1 MDIKLTDEQVQLQ
14 NGAQRFMDRECT
26 MEFVRQMEA
35 SELGFSRAMWKQ
47 MAEMGWLGIDRPSDG
62 GGLGMGTLDLTI
74 LMRELGRHICPTPF
88 LSTAVIA
95 GDAIARA
102 GTDEQ
107 RRRHIEQIVAGEL
120 IVAFAYQEFSRS
132 FDPSAVTVQAL
143 AADGHYVLNGTKMF
157 VEYAAAADLLLVV
170 ARTSPQTSAPSRNG
184 LTMFL
189 VDAKADGISC
199 TRTPTMARDHHYEVT
214 FNGVRVPRERVLG
227 RVDDAWADL
236 EPVLHK
242 AALAFS
248 AFTNGACF
256 ELHERST
263 QFAKERV
270 QFGRPIGQLQ
280 TIQGY
285 LAQLIMEILGADMLT
300 MFTAFNMDRGRHVRG
315 YVAKAKAFSAE
326 TVARTMDIGSQIF
339 GGMGY
344 MEEVDTTLY
353 LRRGKQYE
361 LMLGGTDYW
370 YDVAAEEM
378 IDVEEPVRLA

>member
-1 MDIKLTDEQVQLQ
+1 MHMKLTDEQVQLQ
-14 NGAQRFMDRECT
+14 DGARRFMDEQCT

-35 SELGFSRAMWKQ
+35 SELGFSREMWKR
-47 MAEMGWLGIDRPSDG
+47 MAELGWLGIDLPVDL
-62 GGLGMGTLDLTI
+62 GGLGLGTLNLTI
-74 LMRELGRHICPTPF
+74 LMRELGRHICPSPF

-102 GTDEQ
+102 GTEEQ
-107 RRRHIEQIVAGEL
+107 RAQYIPQIVDGETV
-120 IVAFAYQEFSRS
+120 IAFAYQEFSRS
-132 FDPSAVTVQAL
+132 FDPGVIVVEARPSEEGYL
-143 AADGHYVLNGTKMF
+143 LNGTKMF
-157 VEYAAAADLLLVV
+157 VEYAAAADRLLVV
-170 ARTSPQTSAPSRNG
+170 ARTSESAPSRRG

-189 VDAKADGISC
+189 VDARTDGISF
-199 TRTPTMARDHHYEVT
+199 THTPTMARDRHYEVA
-214 FNGVRVPRERVLG
+214 FRDVHVARETVLG
-227 RVDDAWADL
+227 RVDDAWTDL

-242 AALAFS
+242 AALAFA
-248 AFTNGACF
+248 AFTNGASF
-256 ELHERST
+256 QLHEQST
-263 QFAKERV
+263 QFARQRV

-285 LAQLIMEILGADMLT
+285 LAQLIMEILGSDTLT
-300 MFTAFNMDRGRHVRG
+300 LFTAFNMDRGRHVRG

-344 MEEVDTTLY
+344 MEEVDSSLY

-370 YDVAAEEM
+370 YDVAAEEV
-378 IDVEEPVRLA
+378 IDVDEPVQLT

>member
-1 MDIKLTDEQVQLQ
+1 MHMKLTDEQVQLQ
-14 NGAQRFMDRECT
+14 DGARRFMDEQCT

-35 SELGFSRAMWKQ
+35 SELGFSREMWKR
-47 MAEMGWLGIDRPSDG
+47 MAELGWLGIDLPADS
-62 GGLGMGTLDLTI
+62 GGLGLGTLNLTI
-74 LMRELGRHICPTPF
+74 LMRELGRHICPSPF

-102 GTDEQ
+102 GTEEQ
-107 RRRHIEQIVAGEL
+107 RAQYIPQIVDGETV
-120 IVAFAYQEFSRS
+120 IAFAYQEFSRS
-132 FDPSAVTVQAL
+132 FDPGVIVVEARPSEEGYL
-143 AADGHYVLNGTKMF
+143 LNGTKMF
-157 VEYAAAADLLLVV
+157 VEYAAAADRLLVV
-170 ARTSPQTSAPSRNG
+170 ARTSESAPSRRG

-189 VDAKADGISC
+189 VDARADGISF
-199 TRTPTMARDHHYEVT
+199 THTPTMARDRHYEVA
-214 FNGVRVPRERVLG
+214 FRDVHVARETVLG
-227 RVDDAWADL
+227 RVDDAWTDL

-242 AALAFS
+242 AALAFA
-248 AFTNGACF
+248 AFTNGASF
-256 ELHERST
+256 QLHEQST
-263 QFAKERV
+263 QFARQRV

-285 LAQLIMEILGADMLT
+285 LAQLIMEILGSDTLT
-300 MFTAFNMDRGRHVRG
+300 LFTAFNMDRGRHVRG

-344 MEEVDTTLY
+344 MEEVDSTLY

-370 YDVAAEEM
+370 YDVAAEET
-378 IDVEEPVRLA
+378 IDVDELVQLV